1 MAERTMIRR
10 REDCPIAFKTES
22 IQYVETGEKDEP
34 QQYRPNLKCKKLKK
48 KCEHKHH
55 HKHHHHHH
63 HHHKHHHH
71 HHHEHEVIP
80 VVIPEVIPVP
90 PAPPAPP
97 SQQAEEYLA
106 SAADLR
112 VLAYST
118 ITNSGPTIISGNL
131 GLSPGTAVTGFPPG
145 TVVGTQYIT
154 DATAAQAQLDLTA
167 AYNAVAAMITTSDLT
182 GQDLGG
188 MTLAAGV
195 YNYDTSAQ
203 LTGHLIFDGGGDPNT
218 VWFFKIGSTLTTANA
233 SSVTFIN
240 GGQADNVFWQVGSSA
255 TIGGLTAFAGNI
267 LALASISFNTGA
279 TISGRALARTGAVTL
294 LSNSVGP

>member
-1 MAERTMIRR
+1 MAEREIVRR
-10 REDCPIAFKTES
+10 NGCPIAFKTPS
-22 IQYVETGEKDEP
+22 IQYVETGDKKNP
-34 QQYRPNLKCKKLKK
+34 QLYTPNKKKCRRKLKH

-63 HHHKHHHH
+63 HE
-71 HHHEHEVIP
+71 HEHEVIP
-80 VVIPEVIPVP
+80 VTPIIPPP

-97 SQQAEEYLA
+97 SPQAEEILQ
-106 SAADLR
+106 SAANFR
-112 VLAYST
+112 VLAGST
-118 ITNSGPTIISGNL
+118 ITNSGPTIISGDL

-145 TVVGTQYIT
+145 TVVGTQHIT

-167 AYNAVAAMITTSDLT
+167 GYNTVAGTPTTVDLT

-203 LTGHLIFDGGGDPNT
+203 LTGHLIFDGGGDPT
-218 VWFFKIGSTLTTANA
+218 TIWMFKIGSTLTTANA

-240 GGQADNVFWQVGSSA
+240 GGLADNVFWQVGSSA

-267 LALASISFNTGA
+267 LALASISFNTAA

>member
-1 MAERTMIRR
+1 MTERQIIGNNEHPVMFCTTS
-10 REDCPIAFKTES
+10 K
-22 IQYVETGEKDEP
+22 QYVEIGDKKEP
-34 QQYRPNLKCKKLKK
+34 QQYTTRRKCKKLKK

-55 HKHHHHHH
+55 HHHHHHK
-63 HHHKHHHH
+63 HHKHHHH

-97 SQQAEEYLA
+97 SQQAEEYLG
-106 SAADLR
+106 SAASLR

-118 ITNSGPTIISGNL
+118 ITNSGPTIISGDL

-145 TVVGTQYIT
+145 TVVGTQHIT
-154 DATAAQAQLDLTA
+154 DATAAQAQLDLTT
-167 AYNAVAAMITTSDLT
+167 AYNTIAGMVTTSDLT

-188 MTLAAGV
+188 MTLPTGV

-203 LTGHLIFDGGGDPNT
+203 LTGHLIFDGGGDPTT
-218 VWFFKIGSTLTTANA
+218 VWFFKIGSTLITADA

-255 TIGGLTAFAGNI
+255 TIGGTTAFAGNI
-267 LALASISFNTGA
+267 LALASISMNTAA
-279 TISGRALARTGAVTL
+279 TLSGRALARTGAVTL
-294 LSNSVGP
+294 LSNSIGP